1 MSEDEPTAGEARNTA
16 FRNRSASSVTARV
29 ARAILRHD
37 DTGLFADFP
46 NHYGDKSKGPIS
58 LNFLL
63 SLDPELRDAL
73 AEGYVMHCL
82 KRVKS
87 ADRRYLLSN
96 KLSSG
101 LMTYLAQPHVEA
113 PTLRDIDED
122 FLQKFKRWVDSPD
135 RPRATSNLLTRSE
148 TLAAVQLPLA
158 QLQASKEWKA
168 RLSPNLRL
176 IASPYPKANRSVVHN
191 KALSEPEHERL
202 YVGAANDIRN
212 TIARLN
218 RQWAAMAEFDG
229 AAISIAEAGRSPE
242 ACAAWLDANFTHP
255 VPSWYV
261 QGRLSVAYQQCIPK
275 AVQEAAEKI
284 LYPDLDEIV
293 PMLLVVCT
301 FFALNA
307 SLTFKLRKN
316 GSDYAFKRLGDV
328 ERLHMYPHKER
339 AGLRQRNVLTV
350 TAHSDNPGQIL
361 KYLERR
367 TLRLGL
373 MRPDLADRVFS
384 RFSFEARRAVRLDV
398 SNLCWKSALKR
409 FADRHGLPEF
419 TVDQLR
425 PTTLD
430 LVHEL
435 SGGNIIAMQAVATH
449 TDAQTT
455 YTYYTSDAQI
465 RRNRERL
472 GEMQMQME
480 RWTFTGGKIRPED
493 RPHGLG
499 DQGAATPGFTCLDP
513 KDSPIPGEV
522 RGELCTAYG
531 RCPECPLA
539 LVDPTSPRAL
549 AYLVMLNERITE
561 AHMRMADPS
570 AWHLRWAP
578 VQEELLT
585 YWLAGWDPG
594 IAEKSRTVP
603 IPELPHVE

>member
-1 MSEDEPTAGEARNTA
+1 MSENEPTAGEARNTA
-16 FRNRSASSVTARV
+16 FRKRSGSSVTARI

-46 NHYGDKSKGPIS
+46 NHFGDKSKGPIS

-63 SLDPELRDAL
+63 PLDSELRDAL

-87 ADRRYLLSN
+87 ADRRYVLSHRLKN
-96 KLSSG
+96 G
-101 LMTYLAQPHVEA
+101 LVTYLAQPYLEA
-113 PTLRDIDED
+113 TTLRDINED
-122 FLQKFKRWVDSPD
+122 FLQRFKRWVDSPD
-135 RPRATSNLLTRSE
+135 RPRATSKPLMRAE
-148 TLAAVQLPLA
+148 VLAAVQLPLA

-168 RLSPNLRL
+168 RLSPSLRL
-176 IASPYPKANRSVVHN
+176 IASPYPKAHRSIDHN

-202 YVGAANDIRN
+202 YVGAANDVRDI
-212 TIARLN
+212 TARLN
-218 RQWAAMAEFDG
+218 RQWTAMARIDG
-229 AAISIAEAGRSPE
+229 AEISIVDAGQSPE
-242 ACAAWLDANFTHP
+242 ACAAWLDANFEHP
-255 VPSWYV
+255 VPTWYE
-261 QGRLSVAYQQCIPK
+261 QGQLNVAYQQCISK
-275 AVQEAAEKI
+275 AVQNAAERI
-284 LYPDLDEIV
+284 LYPDINEIV
-293 PMLLVVCT
+293 PMLVVVCA
-301 FFALNA
+301 FFALNP
-307 SLTFKLRKN
+307 SLTFKLRKD
-316 GSDYAFKRLGDV
+316 GSDYAFKSLGDV

-350 TAHSDNPGQIL
+350 TAHPDNPGQIL

-373 MRPDLADRVFS
+373 MRPELADRAFAH
-384 RFSFEARRAVRLDV
+384 FSFRVRRAVALNV
-398 SNLCWKSALKR
+398 SDLCWKSALKR

-419 TVDQLR
+419 TLAQLR

-435 SGGNIIAMQAVATH
+435 SGGNIIAMQAVAMH

-455 YTYYTSDAQI
+455 YTYYTSDAQL

-480 RWTFTGGKIRPED
+480 RWAFTGGKIRPED
-493 RPHGLG
+493 RPHGLA

-561 AHMRMADPS
+561 AHERMADPS

-594 IAEKSRTVP
+594 IAEKSRTIP